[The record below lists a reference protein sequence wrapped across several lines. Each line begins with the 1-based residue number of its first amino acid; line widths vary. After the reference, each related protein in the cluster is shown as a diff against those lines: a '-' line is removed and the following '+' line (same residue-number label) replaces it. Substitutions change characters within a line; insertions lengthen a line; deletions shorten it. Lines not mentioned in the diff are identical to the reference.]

1 MPPTMQYKVIC
12 VSGSNSFVFQAKRTL
27 DQLVKEVNDAITEG
41 WEPQGGVM
49 LLGTTLL
56 QALIKRR

>member
-1 MPPTMQYKVIC
+1 MRYKVIS
-12 VSGSNSFVFQAKRTL
+12 VGSAFSTKRAL
-27 DQLVKEVNDAITEG
+27 EKLIKEVNDAITEG

-49 LLGTTLL
+49 LLGTNLL